1 MNRQQSTSTS
11 GKHHPENRK
20 GEGSAPNALRHR
32 AAFTKDR
39 SSVRNYQGIG
49 APLRR
54 VEDRR
59 FLTGR
64 GRFVA
69 DIALPGALA
78 CAFVRSPHAHAAVR
92 RIDTAGAAAS
102 PGVIAVFTGAD
113 MAADGMAPMRPLWAV
128 RSRDG
133 SPMAEPPRFALA
145 RDCVRHVGEPVAAV
159 IAESLAQALDAA
171 ECIEVAYEPLPAVTD
186 ARDAQAPGAPQLH
199 ASAPGNVCFRWAR
212 GDEAAVAA
220 AFRMAPHTVAVDLV
234 NNRLVGAA
242 IEPRAVMATTEPD
255 GGKLTLYTSTQ
266 APHHI
271 RRQVTEQLGI
281 PESALRVISPDVGGG
296 FGYKGKLYPEE
307 GCIAWAARRLGRP
320 VRWVAT
326 RAESFVTDNQARDHL
341 THAELA
347 FDAGGHFLALRV
359 ATFANLGAYVSTF
372 GAAIPSAIY
381 SALFAGGYRT
391 PAIFVESTGVFTNTT
406 PTDAFRGAGR
416 PEACYVLERLADA
429 AAGKLGLDR
438 AEIRRRNLIPPT
450 AMPYK
455 TPIGPTYD
463 CGDFPKVFAR
473 TLALAAYEGFA
484 ERRAA
489 AARRG
494 KLRGIGLACYV
505 ESSGVAPSRFAGI
518 NGARVGFY
526 EAASIRVE
534 PDGAVRAMLGT
545 HNHGQGHATT
555 LAQILSSRFGVAVE
569 QVEVVE
575 GDTDAVPHGTGTF
588 GSRSIA
594 VGGCALDRAA
604 DKVVAKGKLIAAHL
618 MEAAADDVDF
628 SDGAFVIAGTDRR
641 VSFAEVARAA
651 YVPHNFPLE
660 TVEPGLQETAVYD
673 PPSFAFSN
681 GAHVCELEID
691 PDTGRIELV
700 GFWGVDD
707 VGTVINPLIVDGQ
720 IHGGVAQGLGQA
732 LLEHC
737 AYDGGGQLVS
747 GSFMDYAVARA
758 DDLPLFV
765 TECDESQ
772 PCTHNPLGA
781 KGCGEA
787 GSIGAPAAVVSAA
800 LDALSPLGVTHLEMP
815 LTSEQV
821 WRRIRE
827 VQGGRDAT
835 SQVGAGSL

>member
-1 MNRQQSTSTS
+1 
-11 GKHHPENRK
+11 
-20 GEGSAPNALRHR
+20 
-32 AAFTKDR
+32 
-39 SSVRNYQGIG
+39 VRNYQGIG

-69 DIALPGALA
+69 DIDLPGALA
-78 CAFVRSPHAHAAVR
+78 CALVRSPHAHAAVR
-92 RIDTAGAAAS
+92 RIDTVAAMAS
-102 PGVIAVFTGAD
+102 PGVVAVLTGAD
-113 MAADGMAPMRPLWAV
+113 MAADGMAPMRPLWLV

-145 RDCVRHVGEPVAAV
+145 RERVRHVGEPVAAV

-171 ECIEVAYEPLPAVTD
+171 ERVEVDYEPLPAVTD

-220 AFRMAPHTVAVDLV
+220 AFRAAPHTVAIDLV

-242 IEPRAVMATTEPD
+242 IEPRAVIGTAAPD

-281 PESALRVISPDVGGG
+281 PESALRVVSPDVGGG

-307 GCIAWAARRLGRP
+307 GIIAWAARRLGRP

-326 RAESFVTDNQARDHL
+326 RAESFVADNQGRDHL

-347 FDAGGHFLALRV
+347 FDDDGHFLALRV

-391 PAIFVESTGVFTNTT
+391 PAIFVESTGIFTNTT

-416 PEACYVLERLADA
+416 PEACYVLERLADGA
-429 AAGKLGLDR
+429 AKTVGLDR

-463 CGDFPKVFAR
+463 CGDFPKVFDR

-484 ERRAA
+484 ERRKES
-489 AARRG
+489 ARRG
-494 KLRGIGLACYV
+494 RLRGIGMACYV
-505 ESSGVAPSRFAGI
+505 ESSGVAPSHFAGV

-555 LAQILSSRFGVAVE
+555 LAQIISSRLGVPVE
-569 QVEVVE
+569 KVEVVE

-604 DKVVAKGKLIAAHL
+604 DKIVAKGKLIAAHL
-618 MEAAADDVDF
+618 MEAAAGDVDF

-691 PDTGRIELV
+691 PDTGRIELM

-707 VGTVINPLIVDGQ
+707 VGTVINPMIVDGQ

-800 LDALSPLGVTHLEMP
+800 LDALSSLGVTHLEMP

-821 WRRIRE
+821 WRRIKEAR
-827 VQGGRDAT
+827 AL
-835 SQVGAGSL
+835 SLT